1 MGTLTSVGRSAEE
14 RAAIKEKIERLN
26 AEAAENWGDPVWH
39 RLMAQQITE
48 TIQEGFEF
56 ENLLDLMTTVETT
69 DLNGRITV
77 KETRGLRA
85 FWVSRGGYIEAS
97 NIRTQS
103 MELRAD
109 TIGFHVFEHEDK
121 LRTGFGETQSDLI
134 DLGIQRLSAEV
145 NLRVLRT
152 FQAAIP
158 NSSPYYMSGA
168 GVDLADVD
176 DAINEVIDESK
187 DDMVTIIGRRTMVG
201 QIADQI
207 GDGSRFT
214 PTTNE
219 ELLARGVLG
228 TYKGARLVYLKN
240 FKDDED
246 VPFFPAN
253 ELFVMGRDASKAGF
267 WGDLQNKEWSDPN
280 WYWHYV
286 ARRDFGITVH
296 RPERARRIVDT
307 SITP

>member
-1 MGTLTSVGRSAEE
+1 MGKLNSLGRTPEE
-14 RAAIKEKIERLN
+14 KAAAKAAIDALT
-26 AEAAENWGDPVWH
+26 AEAKENWGDPAWH
-39 RLMAQQITE
+39 YAMAQQITE
-48 TIQEGFEF
+48 TIMEGFEH
-56 ENLLDLMTTVETT
+56 ENLLELMTTVETT
-69 DLNGRITV
+69 ELNGRIVV

-85 FWVSRGGYIEAS
+85 HWVSRGGYIEAS
-97 NIRTQS
+97 NVRTQS
-103 MELRAD
+103 MELRSD
-109 TIGFHVFEHEDK
+109 TIGFHVYEHEDK
-121 LRTGFGETQSDLI
+121 LRTNFGETQADLI
-134 DLGIQRLSAEV
+134 DMGVERLQAEI

-158 NSSPYYMSGA
+158 DSSDYYISGA
-168 GVDLADVD
+168 GVDLSTLDE
-176 DAINEVIDESK
+176 AINEVIDESK
-187 DDMVTIIGRRTMVG
+187 DDTITIVGRRPMVG

-214 PTTNE
+214 PETNE

-246 VPFFPAN
+246 VSFFPAN

-267 WGDLQNKEWSDPN
+267 WGDLQSKEWTDPN

-286 ARRDFGITVH
+286 ARRDFGIAVH

-307 SITP
+307 TITP